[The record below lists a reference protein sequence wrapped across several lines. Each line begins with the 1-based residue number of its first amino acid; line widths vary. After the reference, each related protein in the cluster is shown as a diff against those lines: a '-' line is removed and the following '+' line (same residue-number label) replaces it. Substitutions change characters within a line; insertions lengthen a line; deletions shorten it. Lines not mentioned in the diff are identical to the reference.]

1 MVLLETDRSLE
12 LLEEN
17 RKRLDEVT
25 FELLNTYEHLAAIYE
40 SAVRLS
46 MTRSISD
53 AAQMTL
59 CSAVD
64 VTESSGGVLIIPR
77 RGVMEVVSGL
87 NFTKEVEEYAQLKA
101 KQYPNDGRYEDK
113 IQRRISAQDGR
124 FLSSALFMPLQVGEK
139 QDGILFIF
147 STDQRSYSSAD
158 LKITRVLAG
167 QAALAVK
174 NLVML
179 DELEEKN
186 TRLSDA
192 LGDLGMAQK
201 ELIRAERFS
210 ALGEMS
216 SMIVHDIKNPMSG
229 LLGYAQLL
237 YATAESVNPEQVREY
252 SGLIIQ
258 EMRRLSNL
266 TEEIMDF
273 SRGVDSKLNLR
284 SMEPRDVVNTA
295 WPLLKSD
302 LENHGME
309 IVRGNLETR
318 KQIKVDSDKMERVLI
333 NLAVNARQAMDKGG
347 CLTVSVHESDN
358 WVEISLKD
366 TGSGIPED
374 RIDEIFEPFV
384 TRKRGHS
391 LGIGL
396 AMSRWIVQSH
406 DGDIRLAETGADGT
420 DMVVRLPAVT

>member
-1 MVLLETDRSLE
+1 M
-12 LLEEN
+12 LEEN

-40 SAVRLS
+40 LAARLS
-46 MTRSISD
+46 MTRSTSD
-53 AAQMTL
+53 VARLTL
-59 CSAVD
+59 SSAVD
-64 VTESSGGVLIIPR
+64 VTDSSGGVVLIPR
-77 RGVMEVVSGL
+77 QGVMETFAGINS
-87 NFTKEVEEYAQLKA
+87 TEEIEDYARLKA
-101 KQYPNDGRYEDK
+101 KQYLNECRYEDK
-113 IQRRISAQDGR
+113 VRQRISAQDGR
-124 FLSSALFMPLQVGEK
+124 FLSSTLYMPLSIGGK
-139 QDGILFIF
+139 RDGILLVF
-147 STDQRSYSSAD
+147 STNQKSYSSVD
-158 LKITRVLAG
+158 VKIIRVLAG

-186 TRLSDA
+186 ARLSEA
-192 LGDLGMAQK
+192 LRDLGTAQT
-201 ELIRAERFS
+201 ELIRSERFS

-237 YATAESVNPEQVREY
+237 YATAESALPDQVREY

-258 EMRRLSNL
+258 EMRRLSGL

-273 SRGVDSKLNLR
+273 SKGVDSKLNLR
-284 SMEPRDVVNTA
+284 KMEPRDVVNTA

-302 LENHGME
+302 LENHGMS
-309 IVRGNLETR
+309 IVRGNLETQKMVR
-318 KQIKVDSDKMERVLI
+318 VDSDKMERVLI
-333 NLAVNARQAMDKGG
+333 NLAVNARQAMGAGG
-347 CLTVSVHESDN
+347 CLTVSIDESER

-374 RIDEIFEPFV
+374 RVNEIFEPFV

-396 AMSRWIVQSH
+396 AMSRWIVHSH
-406 DGDIRLAETGADGT
+406 EGDVRLAETGTDGT
-420 DMVVRLPAVT
+420 KMVVRLPAVT